1 MVARK
6 DQYIPLEPNENN
18 THCSVYVQK
27 YDVASEIAAYFG
39 AFCVQSHDP
48 IAKRPP
54 QQMTSTDPN
63 DPIADALLGE
73 STYERLRVERYAL
86 IKRRIPRKL
95 VYQSGLLF
103 ALALVVPIV
112 ATYPSAV
119 QAAFPGGDPLWS
131 SPLVLWVGVYAGGI
145 EVGTATCL
153 VAVAITRRRY
163 EPSLSESQV
172 HALLNVEDV
181 ASMFGLATGGFA
193 ILITVGF
200 FLLGHAGVETV
211 TAVVES
217 APRNPYGRT
226 GVPIP
231 VTAVGA
237 AAAVSSGV
245 VYAVGRYLAR
255 A

>member
-1 MVARK
+1 
-6 DQYIPLEPNENN
+6 
-18 THCSVYVQK
+18 
-27 YDVASEIAAYFG
+27 
-39 AFCVQSHDP
+39 
-48 IAKRPP
+48 
-54 QQMTSTDPN
+54 MTTTDPN

-86 IKRRIPRKL
+86 IKRRIPQKL

-112 ATYPSAV
+112 ATYPSSV

-131 SPLVLWVGVYAGGI
+131 SPLVLWVGVSAGGI
-145 EVGTATCL
+145 QLGTATCL

-163 EPSLSESQV
+163 EPHLSESQV

-200 FLLGHAGVETV
+200 FLLGHAGVETF

-217 APRNPYGRT
+217 APRDPYGQT
-226 GVPIP
+226 GVSVSIM
-231 VTAVGA
+231 TVGA
-237 AAAVSSGV
+237 AAAISSCGV
-245 VYAVGRYLAR
+245 YVVGRYLSSE
-255 A
+255 